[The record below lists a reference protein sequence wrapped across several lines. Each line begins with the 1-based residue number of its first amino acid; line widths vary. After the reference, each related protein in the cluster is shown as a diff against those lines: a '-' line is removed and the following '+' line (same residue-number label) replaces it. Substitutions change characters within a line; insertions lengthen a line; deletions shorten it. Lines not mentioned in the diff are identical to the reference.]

1 MQTWIIWKENNPLLL
16 KSNRY
21 PRKSQKIPESTS
33 LVTNWVFKSCFC
45 PVAFLVSETFTSQL
59 CSRCFA
65 IIILHFTMKHFL
77 VCVCVSA
84 AVSFLSY
91 ITKVNS
97 FSALHGSSIGGITF
111 CVSRQICVCR
121 VRGVCAGIGRS
132 LDSLTPSSSCLS
144 RCGVCVR
151 LNDSLFCFCV
161 TSAVDFLSPLT
172 DQPINKQLS
181 NSSAALH
188 SPDRGETLWTVN

>member
-1 MQTWIIWKENNPLLL
+1 MALQSLL
-16 KSNRY
+16 RY
-21 PRKSQKIPESTS
+21 HHPPFHDEALPR
-33 LVTNWVFKSCFC
+33 
-45 PVAFLVSETFTSQL
+45 
-59 CSRCFA
+59 
-65 IIILHFTMKHFL
+65 

-97 FSALHGSSIGGITF
+97 FSALHGSSISGIIF

-132 LDSLTPSSSCLS
+132 LDSFTPSSSCLS

-161 TSAVDFLSPLT
+161 TSAVDFLSPPS

-188 SPDRGETLWTVN
+188 SLDRGETLWTLN

>member
-21 PRKSQKIPESTS
+21 PRKSQRFPESRSS
-33 LVTNWVFKSCFC
+33 LWSQTEFLS
-45 PVAFLVSETFTSQL
+45 PAFVR
-59 CSRCFA
+59 SRLSSLKRSPHSFMA
-65 IIILHFTMKHFL
+65 LRSLLRYHHPPFHDEAL
-77 VCVCVSA
+77 PRVCVCVSA

-97 FSALHGSSIGGITF
+97 FSALHGSSISGIIF

-132 LDSLTPSSSCLS
+132 LDSFTPSSSCV
-144 RCGVCVR
+144 VCV
-151 LNDSLFCFCV
+151 SV
-161 TSAVDFLSPLT
+161 
-172 DQPINKQLS
+172 
-181 NSSAALH
+181 
-188 SPDRGETLWTVN
+188 

>member
-1 MQTWIIWKENNPLLL
+1 MALQSLL
-16 KSNRY
+16 RY
-21 PRKSQKIPESTS
+21 HHPPFHDEALPR
-33 LVTNWVFKSCFC
+33 
-45 PVAFLVSETFTSQL
+45 
-59 CSRCFA
+59 
-65 IIILHFTMKHFL
+65 

-97 FSALHGSSIGGITF
+97 FSALHGSSISGFIF

-132 LDSLTPSSSCLS
+132 LDSFTPSSSCLS
-144 RCGVCVR
+144 RCGVCVC

-161 TSAVDFLSPLT
+161 TSAVDFLSPPS

-188 SPDRGETLWTVN
+188 SPDRGETLWTLN